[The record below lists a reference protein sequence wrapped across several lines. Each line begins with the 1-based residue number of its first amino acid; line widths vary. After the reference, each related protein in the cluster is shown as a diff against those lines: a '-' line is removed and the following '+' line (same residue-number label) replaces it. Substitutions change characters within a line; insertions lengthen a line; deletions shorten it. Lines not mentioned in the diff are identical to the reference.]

1 MKHLEQSYKKKIFP
15 KFRDDLGKR
24 SKNVVFKSLARII
37 EVEYPKLYEEVDCM
51 IDRNIDKE
59 ALIDKV
65 SLLVSIYT
73 VNKEFEN
80 RLIHTI
86 FTHFETTYDE
96 NGEPR
101 I

>member
-1 MKHLEQSYKKKIFP
+1 LKRDNKKNIFP
-15 KFRDDLGKR
+15 KFRDDLDKR
-24 SKNVVFKSLARII
+24 CKNVVFKNLSRII
-37 EVEYPKLYEEVDCM
+37 EEEYPKLYEEVVYM

-65 SLLVSIYT
+65 SFLVSIYP
-73 VNKEFEN
+73 VNEEFEE
-80 RLIHTI
+80 RLFHTI
-86 FTHFETTYDE
+86 LTHFETIYDE

>member
-1 MKHLEQSYKKKIFP
+1 MKHDNKKNIFP
-15 KFRDDLGKR
+15 KFRDDLDKR
-24 SKNVVFKSLARII
+24 SKNVVFKNLSRII
-37 EVEYPKLYEEVDCM
+37 EAEYPKLYEEVDYM

-73 VNKEFEN
+73 VNEEFEK
-80 RLIHTI
+80 RLFHTI
-86 FTHFETTYDE
+86 FTHFETIYDE